1 MTPDPFP
8 SEPLD
13 PVAADERAMEEW
25 AAETCDHGIS
35 LRYPDGR
42 EKCLECGAWFKSGW
56 ETPTDA

>member
-1 MTPDPFP
+1 MTARA
-8 SEPLD
+8 S
-13 PVAADERAMEEW
+13 AYNERV
-25 AAETCDHGIS
+25 